1 MKKTLLSLLMFVV
14 AMTTAWAGDVVFDFT
29 NPTAL
34 TPSVT
39 PQETASG
46 DLNPQG
52 VSIDGMTFTNGG
64 VSLSFDQGTAS
75 NPAKVWTQSEAKG
88 FAKELRAYKNGT
100 FTISATENITAV
112 TFAGA
117 SISAINVE
125 GVAVADGKWT
135 GSATS
140 VTFSITKTLNINSIT
155 VTTDGEAGGEGE
167 GGEEGGTTPEPETA
181 KTLWS
186 EAFSANQGDFTIDNK
201 VLPESL
207 SYVWQWSSYGSDT
220 YMKASGYKSGAKD
233 AESWLVSPVLDMTKA
248 TEAALNFKHAGKF
261 FGTMADEIKVMACVA
276 EGTWA
281 ELPIDAYP
289 TNTDYTFVDATV
301 DLSAYVG
308 KKMQF
313 AFVYKSTTAAAGTW
327 EVKDVAITGQGEVAV
342 DVPEVPVP
350 EYTSIVA
357 LKEAAAA
364 TAAEMTFKFTDLLVT
379 GVIGKSVYVTDGADG
394 LLIYGVA
401 PTFKKGDK
409 ISGSIAGNIVLYN
422 ELTEITNPDFTNVTV
437 SSSDNAVAAKVVT
450 IAELLSDG
458 TDKYEN
464 VLIKLEEVSFNAAAL
479 SNRNVTITDAE
490 DNDITVRDNFNVL
503 TNYTFDTGKTYNVT
517 AFVGQYK
524 GTVQLY
530 PGSADDLEIITNLVD
545 AESAWAAE
553 EVVILPGEDRT
564 VNNAFTT
571 KSNATVTYTSSNEA
585 VATVDAEG
593 KVTVTGFG
601 LAEITAE
608 TEENETYLGS
618 KVSFKLYVIEGEGT
632 LEKPYSV
639 ADAQYYYEKVT
650 EKVWVKGVIGGYY
663 TNDGLV
669 ADITEAPASNLA
681 LGTADCCIPVNL
693 KNGSDARTALNLV
706 DNPDKL
712 NATVWLYGNIEKYF
726 SVAGLKNVTD
736 YSLDGVITTGIE
748 GVEAENGVKVIY
760 DLSGRRVQQ
769 AQKGLYIINGKK
781 VLVK

>member
-155 VTTDGEAGGEGE
+155 VTTGGEAGGEGE

-186 EAFSANQGDFTIDNK
+186 EAFSANQGDFTIEDK
-201 VLPESL
+201 TLGEGL
-207 SYVWQWSSYGSDT
+207 TYVWQWNSYG
-220 YMKASGYKSGAKD
+220 YMKASGYKGGAKD

-350 EYTSIVA
+350 EYTSIAA
-357 LKEAAAA
+357 LKEAATA

-379 GVIGKSVYVTDGADG
+379 GVIGSSTYVTDGTDG
-394 LLIYGVA
+394 MLIYGKS
-401 PTFKKGDK
+401 TLKKGDK
-409 ISGSIAGNIVLYN
+409 ISGSIAGNILLYN
-422 ELTEITNPDFTNVTV
+422 GLTEISAPDYTNVTV
-437 SSSDNAVAAKVVT
+437 TGSDNEVAPKVVT
-450 IAELLSDG
+450 IAELNAEG
-458 TDKYEN
+458 GAYKYEN
-464 VLIKLEEVSFNAAAL
+464 LLIKVEEVSFKDAAL
-479 SNRNVTITDAE
+479 SNRNVTITDADTE
-490 DNDITVRDNFNVL
+490 EITVRDNFNVL